1 MDISDAGKCP
11 SGGTRNC
18 KLKDGT
24 IQPHNSTVQEDCNS
38 CLCLGGERR
47 CTGIDCGASNCMDIS
62 DAGKCP
68 SGGTCVP
75 KEKAGC
81 LNPPC
86 KQWAE
91 CSGDGTTSK
100 QSGSE
105 ISGEVCLPNSTELNA
120 DCSKIHIVFKM
131 EKLPKVTELVFIRF
145 GRVSLSIKSVILA
158 SHQRK

>member
-1 MDISDAGKCP
+1 MDIG
-11 SGGTRNC
+11 
-18 KLKDGT
+18 
-24 IQPHNSTVQEDCNS
+24 
-38 CLCLGGERR
+38 
-47 CTGIDCGASNCMDIS
+47 

-68 SGGTCVP
+68 SGGTCLP